1 MSNSRDRA
9 LELVEMGMVSA
20 EQMLTMALK
29 YMSTDDVEDML
40 DANELSARFQE
51 DADEEDEEEEDDG
64 QPDSYTEYQ
73 DLYGGDDMF
82 ETCSYAEDF

>member
-1 MSNSRDRA
+1 MFNSRDA
-9 LELVEMGMVSA
+9 AFALVEEGLVSA
-20 EQMLTMALK
+20 EQMMTMALS
-29 YMSTDDVEDML
+29 YMSVDDVEEML
-40 DANELSARFQE
+40 DANELSERFR
-51 DADEEDEEEEDDG
+51 EDEEEDEDDG